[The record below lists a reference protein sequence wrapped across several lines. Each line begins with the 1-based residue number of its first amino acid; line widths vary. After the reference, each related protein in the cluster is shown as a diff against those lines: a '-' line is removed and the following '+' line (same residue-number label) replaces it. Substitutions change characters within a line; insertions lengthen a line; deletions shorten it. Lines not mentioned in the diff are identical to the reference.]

1 MVITTHTTNH
11 PGEPALGGCVVNRET
26 QTGILSSDIGPT
38 AIQLI
43 RRSHGHMRQVIAL
56 LLLICQAAAGQS
68 IVAEPARTVQ
78 VRSYVRKDGTVV
90 AAYT

>member
-1 MVITTHTTNH
+1 
-11 PGEPALGGCVVNRET
+11 
-26 QTGILSSDIGPT
+26 
-38 AIQLI
+38 
-43 RRSHGHMRQVIAL
+43 MRQVIAL